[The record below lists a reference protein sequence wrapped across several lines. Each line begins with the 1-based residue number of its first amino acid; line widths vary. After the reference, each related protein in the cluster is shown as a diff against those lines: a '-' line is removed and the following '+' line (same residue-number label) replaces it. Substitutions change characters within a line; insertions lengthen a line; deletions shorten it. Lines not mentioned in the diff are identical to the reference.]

1 MKKKIIFECSECNH
15 QTPKWNGQCPS
26 CFQWNT
32 MEEKEIKKGRSG
44 NKLQVVQKTKEAQKL
59 KEVKDSRSDRIVT
72 GISEFNRVMGG
83 GIVKDSV
90 LIMTSPPGGGKST
103 LSLEIANDAARQGYR
118 VMYASGEESESQIKS
133 RANRI
138 LPEIDENLWIL
149 SDNSME
155 NVVEQIEKIDAQL
168 VIIDSIQTF
177 AFESIES
184 RPGSP
189 TQTMEC
195 ASVLQKMAKNSDGK
209 RAVILIGQMTK
220 EDELAGMRA
229 LEHLVDTVLII
240 DSDKGEELRGVYCSK
255 NRFGSTGE
263 MGFFAMTEGGMVSID
278 NPSEYFMTMRS
289 TEEKVSGSALTVVK
303 EGTRPVIVE
312 IESLVSQTF
321 MPYPSR
327 IGECLRKEQLNTL
340 LSILEQ
346 RASMPLHDKNVV
358 IKTTGGFKLREAAV
372 NLAIIMSTVSSILDQ
387 GIANDVAFIADV
399 GLTGE
404 LKRIPSMESRIRELN
419 RMGFKRVYIA
429 HNSIADTIRMEGLEI
444 IESKALIDVVKKVF
458 GPNHQ

>member
-1 MKKKIIFECSECNH
+1 MKKKTVYECIECGH
-15 QTPKWNGQCPS
+15 QTPRWNGQCS
-26 CFQWNT
+26 ECASWNT
-32 MEEKEIKKGRSG
+32 MEEREMIKGKGG
-44 NKLQVVQKTKEAQKL
+44 KKIQIQHKLREAKPLQ
-59 KEVKDSRSDRIVT
+59 EVTNSRSDRIVT

-83 GIVKDSV
+83 GMVKDSL
-90 LIMTSPPGGGKST
+90 LIITSPPGGGKST
-103 LSLEIANDAARQGYR
+103 LSLEIANDAAQQGYR
-118 VMYASGEESESQIKS
+118 ILYASGEESESQIKS

-138 LPEIDENLWIL
+138 LEEIDPNLWIL

-155 NVVEQIEKIDAQL
+155 NVIQQIEAIDADL
-168 VIIDSIQTF
+168 VIVDSIQTF
-177 AFESIES
+177 AFEELDS

-195 ASVLQKMAKNSDGK
+195 ASVLQKMAKNSQRN
-209 RAVILIGQMTK
+209 RAIILIGQMTK
-220 EDELAGMRA
+220 EDELAGLRA

-263 MGFFAMTEGGMVSID
+263 MGFFAMTEKGMVSID

-289 TEEKVSGSALTVVK
+289 SEERVSGSALTVVK

-346 RASMPLHDKNVV
+346 RASMALHDKNVV

-372 NLAIIMSTVSSILDQ
+372 NLAVIMSTVSSILDQ
-387 GIANDVAFIADV
+387 GIRNDTAFIADV

-404 LKRIPSMESRIRELN
+404 LKRIPSIESRIRELD
-419 RMGFKRVYIA
+419 RMGFKKVYIA
-429 HNSIADTIRMEGLEI
+429 PGSLAKSMEFDSIEV
-444 IESKALIDVVKKVF
+444 IEKKALIAVVRHVF
-458 GPNHQ
+458 SVKSE

>member
-32 MEEKEIKKGRSG
+32 MEEKEVKKNRSG
-44 NKLQVVQKTKEAQKL
+44 NKLQVVQTTKEAQKL

-83 GIVKDSV
+83 GMVKDSV

-103 LSLEIANDAARQGYR
+103 LSLEIANDAAHQGYR
-118 VMYASGEESESQIKS
+118 VMYASGEESESQIKN

-195 ASVLQKMAKNSDGK
+195 ASVLQKMAKNSDSK

-419 RMGFKRVYIA
+419 RMGFKKVYIA
-429 HNSIADTIRMEGLEI
+429 QNSITDTIRVEGLEI

-458 GPNHQ
+458 GPKA

>member
-1 MKKKIIFECSECNH
+1 MKKKTIFECTECGH
-15 QTPKWNGQCPS
+15 QAPKWNGQCPICGS
-26 CFQWNT
+26 WNT
-32 MEEKEIKKGRSG
+32 MEEREMVKAKGGKKAQVLHKSRAAK
-44 NKLQVVQKTKEAQKL
+44 KLQEVQ
-59 KEVKDSRSDRIVT
+59 DSRSDRIIT

-83 GIVKDSV
+83 GMVKDSV
-90 LIMTSPPGGGKST
+90 LIITSPPGGGKST

-118 VMYASGEESESQIKS
+118 ILYASGEESESQIKS
-133 RANRI
+133 RSNRI
-138 LPEIDENLWIL
+138 LDVIDTNLWIL

-155 NVVEQIEKIDAQL
+155 NVIQQIETIDADL
-168 VIIDSIQTF
+168 VIVDSIQTF
-177 AFESIES
+177 AFEELDS

-195 ASVLQKMAKNSDGK
+195 ASVLQKMAKNSERN
-209 RAVILIGQMTK
+209 RAIILIGQMTK
-220 EDELAGMRA
+220 EDELAGLRA

-263 MGFFAMTEGGMVSID
+263 MGFFAMTEKGMVSID

-289 TEEKVSGSALTVVK
+289 SEERVSGSALTVVK

-327 IGECLRKEQLNTL
+327 IGECLKKEQLNTL

-372 NLAIIMSTVSSILDQ
+372 NLAVIMSTVSSILEQ
-387 GIANDVAFIADV
+387 GIRNDTAFIADV

-404 LKRIPSMESRIRELN
+404 LKRIPSMESRIRELD
-419 RMGFKRVYIA
+419 RMGFKKVYIA
-429 HNSIADTIRMEGLEI
+429 PESIPESMEFES
-444 IESKALIDVVKKVF
+444 IEVFEKKTLISVVRHVF
-458 GPNHQ
+458 SGKPE